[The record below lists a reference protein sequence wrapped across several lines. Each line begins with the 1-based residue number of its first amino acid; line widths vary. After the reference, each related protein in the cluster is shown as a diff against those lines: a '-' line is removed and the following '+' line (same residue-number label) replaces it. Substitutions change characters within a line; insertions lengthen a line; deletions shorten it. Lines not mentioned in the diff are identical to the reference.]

1 MRFSISLASASLIPN
16 RFYDKG
22 KRQSR
27 LQRTIN
33 LRNMLIRNFRVP
45 VHRGQHMH
53 SLHGPVFRT
62 DHSGGHIQSCDV
74 RTTLRLGAWSEMR
87 RSGGETLLY
96 SPREQD
102 SHCCSMLT
110 GLSCWNKIL
119 SDDVAINS
127 VKTTTPKWRESIPSK
142 PLQWGDNVKYIIIK
156 RA

>member
-33 LRNMLIRNFRVP
+33 LRNMLKRNFRVP

-53 SLHGPVFRT
+53 SLHGPVFQT

-87 RSGGETLLY
+87 RSGGEPLLY
-96 SPREQD
+96 SPTEQD
-102 SHCCSMLT
+102 SHCCSMLI
-110 GLSCWNKIL
+110 GLSCWKTKFFLTMLL
-119 SDDVAINS
+119 SIQL
-127 VKTTTPKWRESIPSK
+127 KL
-142 PLQWGDNVKYIIIK
+142 PLQNDVKVYPVSLYNEVIT
-156 RA
+156 

>member
-33 LRNMLIRNFRVP
+33 LRNMLIRNFRIP

-53 SLHGPVFRT
+53 SPHGPVFRT

-110 GLSCWNKIL
+110 GLCCWNKIL
-119 SDDVAINS
+119 SDVVAIIS
-127 VKTTTPKWRESIPSK
+127 VKTTTPKWHESIPSK
-142 PLQWGDNVKYIIIK
+142 PLQWGENVKCIIIK
-156 RA
+156 TA

>member
-33 LRNMLIRNFRVP
+33 LRNMLILNFRVP

-53 SLHGPVFRT
+53 SLHGPVFQT

-87 RSGGETLLY
+87 RSGGETLLD

-110 GLSCWNKIL
+110 GLSCWKTKFFLTLLL
-119 SDDVAINS
+119 SIHL
-127 VKTTTPKWRESIPSK
+127 KL
-142 PLQWGDNVKYIIIK
+142 PLQNDVKVYPVSLYNEVIM
-156 RA
+156 